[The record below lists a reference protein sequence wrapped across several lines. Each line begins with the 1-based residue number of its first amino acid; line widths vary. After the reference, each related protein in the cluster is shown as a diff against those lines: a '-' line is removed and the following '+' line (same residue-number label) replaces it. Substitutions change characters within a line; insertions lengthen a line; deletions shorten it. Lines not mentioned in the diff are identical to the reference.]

1 MENIAIRIRQ
11 SDPTAAAF
19 EQENSA
25 ETAENQIKYGKLEQK
40 VIDEMWK
47 DMDEFEG
54 QIEDRQNETKDG
66 LHDYR
71 DRMTA
76 KLAKA

>member
-1 MENIAIRIRQ
+1 MENIAIRIKQ
-11 SDPTAAAF
+11 SDPSAAAL

-25 ETAENQIKYGKLEQK
+25 EAAENQIKYGKLEQK

-54 QIEDRQNETKDG
+54 QIEER
-66 LHDYR
+66 
-71 DRMTA
+71 
-76 KLAKA
+76 